1 MLSKIKQ
8 YISGNS
14 RGAVVKRNAIGS
26 FIIKIYAMAIQFIQ
40 VPIVLSY
47 LDKEAYGVYLTI
59 TSIVMWAHN
68 FDFGL
73 GGGLRYK
80 LTEAL
85 ALNDQQKCK
94 QLVSTA
100 YFSLT
105 AIMAIAAVIL
115 TPVIYLIDWNSLLT
129 CYSISNSYLQLCIT
143 AVLITFLI
151 QFVLDLITIVL
162 QAKQKTAISSM
173 FRPIA
178 NTIAVIGV
186 ICLKQ
191 FSHNSL
197 LDACMV
203 LTIPLGLVLL
213 ATNIWLFATEFKSI
227 APTITQYRK
236 QMLKDIYS
244 LGTKFF
250 LSSLSSLIVF
260 QSANIL
266 LSNIIDPTEVAI
278 YQTTYTYFATTIVF
292 YGVIIAPFLPAITNA
307 FVNHESQWICNC
319 MSKLTKFTIL
329 FSLAAIIL
337 AAVSK
342 FAFHIWIGDRLV
354 IPSLLVYFL
363 CFYAIC
369 NIWST
374 TYNSFLIGVGKLQVT
389 MYLSIVKIVLYLPVA
404 IIMIKTLGVIGLV
417 LSLLIVNT
425 FPNII
430 FSYIQYRKII
440 SGRASGI
447 WDK

>member
-1 MLSKIKQ
+1 MLSKIKH
-8 YISGNS
+8 YVSGNS

-59 TSIVMWAHN
+59 TSMVMWAHN

-85 ALNDQQKCK
+85 ALNDVSRSKH
-94 QLVSTA
+94 LISTA
-100 YFSLT
+100 YFSLA
-105 AIMAIAAVIL
+105 AIMTIAAIIIIPI
-115 TPVIYLIDWNSLLT
+115 TYLVDWNALLN
-129 CYSISNSYLQLCIT
+129 CHNLRNSYLHLCII

-162 QAKQKTAISSM
+162 QAKQKTAVSSM

-178 NTIAVIGV
+178 NTIAVVGV

-197 LDACMV
+197 FDACLV
-203 LTIPLGLVLL
+203 LTIPLVIVLL
-213 ATNIWLFATEFKSI
+213 VTNLWLFSTEFKGI
-227 APTITQYRK
+227 APSITLYRK
-236 QMLKDIYS
+236 NMLKDIYS

-250 LSSLSSLIVF
+250 LSSLSSLIIF
-260 QSANIL
+260 NSANIL
-266 LSNIIDPTEVAI
+266 LSHIIDPAEVAI
-278 YQTTYTYFATTIVF
+278 YQTTYTYFATIIVF
-292 YGVIIAPFLPAITNA
+292 HGVILTPFWPAITNA
-307 FVNHESQWICNC
+307 FVQNDLQWLNGC
-319 MSKLTKFTIL
+319 MNKLAKLTIM
-329 FSLAAIIL
+329 FSLGALIL

-342 FAFHIWIGDRLV
+342 FAFHIWIGGRLV
-354 IPSLLVYFL
+354 IPSILVCFL
-363 CFYAIC
+363 CLYAIC
-369 NIWST
+369 NIWSAI
-374 TYNSFLIGVGKLQVT
+374 YNCFIVGVGKVQIT
-389 MYLSIVKIVLYLPVA
+389 MYLSIAKILIYLPIA
-404 IIMIKTLGVIGLV
+404 IPMIKSLGVIGLV
-417 LSLLIVNT
+417 SSLIIVNT
-425 FPNII
+425 IPNII
-430 FSYIQYRKII
+430 LPYIQYRRII
-440 SGRASGI
+440 SGTASGI

>member
-1 MLSKIKQ
+1 MLSKITQ

-14 RGAVVKRNAIGS
+14 RGAVVKRNAVWS

-80 LTEAL
+80 LTESL
-85 ALNDQQKCK
+85 ALNDQQKSK

-100 YFSLT
+100 YLSLT
-105 AIMAIAAVIL
+105 VIMAIAAVIL
-115 TPVIYLIDWNSLLT
+115 IPVIYLIDWNSLLT

-178 NTIAVIGV
+178 NTIAVGGV
-186 ICLKQ
+186 ICLRQ

-197 LDACMV
+197 FDACMV
-203 LTIPLGLVLL
+203 LTIPLVIVLL
-213 ATNIWLFATEFKSI
+213 ATNLWLFATEFKSI
-227 APTITQYRK
+227 APAIAQYRTLL
-236 QMLKDIYS
+236 LKDIYS

-266 LSNIIDPTEVAI
+266 LSHIIDPTEVAI
-278 YQTTYTYFATTIVF
+278 YQTTYTYFATIIVF
-292 YGVIIAPFLPAITNA
+292 HGVILTPFWPAITNA
-307 FVNHESQWICNC
+307 FVQNEIHWLKGC
-319 MSKLTKFTIL
+319 MNKLAKLTLL
-329 FSLAAIIL
+329 FSLGALIL
-337 AAVSK
+337 VAVSK
-342 FAFHIWIGDRLV
+342 VAFHIWIGDRLT
-354 IPSLLVYFL
+354 IPFVLVCIL
-363 CFYAIC
+363 CVYAIC
-369 NIWST
+369 NIWSA
-374 TYNSFLIGVGKLQVT
+374 TYNCFIVGIGKAQVT
-389 MYLSIVKIVLYLPVA
+389 MYLSAAKILLYLPIA
-404 IIMIKTLGVIGLV
+404 IPMIKSFGVLGLV
-417 LSLLIVNT
+417 ASLIIVNT
-425 FPNII
+425 LPNLI
-430 FSYIQYRKII
+430 FAYIQYRKII
-440 SGRASGI
+440 SGTASGI
-447 WDK
+447 WAK